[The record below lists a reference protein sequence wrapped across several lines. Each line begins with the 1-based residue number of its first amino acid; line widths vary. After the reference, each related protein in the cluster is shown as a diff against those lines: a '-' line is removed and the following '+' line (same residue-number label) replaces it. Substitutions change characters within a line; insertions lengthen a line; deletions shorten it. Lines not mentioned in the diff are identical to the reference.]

1 MEGRQLLGLGSGLL
15 GGGPLSSLSTLS
27 TLNTAMK
34 LQQLQNIQ
42 KLQQLQKERYCNCDS
57 RPNYN
62 QQGKIIFLE
71 IFLILTSLDSHDHQ
85 QSSRPSNTVTVTNNR
100 DQSYEDSNLSSL
112 YAPAKHHYTP
122 TSQPMQ
128 SVDNNNNNIDLT
140 GRQPYNYI
148 QSYGK

>member
-62 QQGKIIFLE
+62 QQGKTIFLE

-112 YAPAKHHYTP
+112 MLLPSITTLQHLNP
-122 TSQPMQ
+122 CR
-128 SVDNNNNNIDLT
+128 VLT
-140 GRQPYNYI
+140 TTTTTTTLI
-148 QSYGK
+148 